1 MLRALRK
8 MEKDRKRV
16 LIITYYWPPMGG
28 GGVQRWL
35 KMVKYMRDY
44 GWEPVIF
51 TSKNASNPIHD
62 ESLFADLPPNL
73 ETIHQEIFEPY
84 DLYNRF
90 LGRKKGEK
98 VFQGFVDEKG
108 QKSLLKDIAVWLR
121 GNIFIPDARMFWI
134 KPSFK
139 KLKSY
144 LKKNPV
150 DAIISTGPPHTTHV
164 IAYKIKKE
172 YALPWL
178 ADFRDPWTNIDFY
191 QQLKLTKVADLIH
204 KKLEKK
210 IMRNSDA
217 LVTVTWNWGKEMRQI
232 RGSEVDVITNGF
244 DPADFKN
251 AHGSQPLKFS
261 ILHAGSLN
269 RDRNPFAFWAA
280 LEKLL
285 KEESKLK
292 DDLILE
298 LIGPLDYSVLESLKK
313 HNLESFLHRIENLPH
328 SKVVKKMTKAAIL
341 LLPLNDT
348 PNISGV
354 VPGKLYEYIGAKR
367 PILAIGSPEGD
378 SSKIIEMTN
387 SGLISNFGDKDHAY
401 ENLRNYYKRFQKGQL
416 KVDSE
421 NSDQFSRKN
430 LVGEI
435 ASVLNRISKN

>member
-1 MLRALRK
+1 
-8 MEKDRKRV
+8 MEKGKKRV

-35 KMVKYMRDY
+35 KMVKYMREY

-73 ETIHQEIFEPY
+73 EIIHQEIFEPY
-84 DLYNRF
+84 NLYNQF
-90 LGRKKGEK
+90 LGRKKDEK

-108 QKSLLKDIAVWLR
+108 QKSLLKEIAIWLR

-134 KPSFK
+134 RPSFK
-139 KLKSY
+139 KLKEY
-144 LKKNPV
+144 LKENPV
-150 DAIISTGPPHTTHV
+150 NAIISTGPPHSTHV

-172 YALPWL
+172 HGLPWL

-204 KKLEKK
+204 KKLENK
-210 IMRNSDA
+210 IMCKSDA
-217 LVTVTWNWGKEMRQI
+217 LVTVTWNWGKEMEEI

-251 AHGSQPLKFS
+251 ANGNQPAKFS

-269 RDRNPFAFWAA
+269 RDRNPFAFWVA

-285 KEESKLK
+285 KEEPELK
-292 DDLILE
+292 NELSID
-298 LIGPLDYSVLESLKK
+298 LIGPLDFSVLESLKK
-313 HNLESFLHRIENLPH
+313 HQLDTFLHRIENLPH
-328 SKVVKKMTKAAIL
+328 REVVEKMTNAAIL

-367 PILAIGSPEGD
+367 PILAIGSPSGD
-378 SSKIIEMTN
+378 SSKIIQMTN
-387 SGLISNFGDKDHAY
+387 AGLISDFGNNVHAF
-401 ENLRNYYKRFQKGQL
+401 ENLRNYYTLFQKGQL
-416 KVDSE
+416 KVDSK
-421 NSDQFSRKN
+421 NSEQFSRRN
-430 LVGEI
+430 LVGDI
-435 ASVLNRISKN
+435 VSVLNRISKN